1 MISKI
6 RQLME
11 MAYSSRKYKLAAAIA
26 MLAEYGWYH
35 NNISDMEARILA
47 EAEALIEL
55 ERKWDKNRRLNK
67 ASKSAKSP
75 QIAQKIINVA
85 PAHADEAIMQK
96 MPPKKAEKKRFVK
109 PTVEQVADYCRERGN
124 NVNAKHFV
132 DFYEA
137 KGWLIGRNPM
147 KDWKAAVR
155 TWEQRDRHDHRRD
168 RRGAT
173 PAPQEQL
180 KLSF

>member
-47 EAEALIEL
+47 EAEALIEM

-67 ASKSAKSP
+67 ASNPAKSP
-75 QIAQKIINVA
+75 QISKKIINVA
-85 PAHADEAIMQK
+85 PAHADEANTQK
-96 MPPKKAEKKRFVK
+96 MPPKKAEKKRFIK
-109 PTVEQVADYCRERGN
+109 PTVEQVAKYCRERGN
-124 NVNAKHFV
+124 SVNAQKFC

-137 KGWLIGRNPM
+137 KGWRIGPNSM

-155 TWEQRDRHDHRRD
+155 TWEHRDQHDNRRD

-173 PAPQEQL
+173 PPPQEQL
-180 KLSF
+180 NLSF